1 MYQKNSMQLGRS
13 MIEMLGV
20 LAIIGV
26 LSVGG
31 IAGYSKAMVKF
42 KINKTASQVA
52 EIATSVRTLYAQQKN
67 CDGLTDETAM
77 QMGIIPDEFGSSVG
91 EHYNR
96 EQDMQFS
103 NVFGGDVNVS
113 CLGGYQGDGNI
124 GHSKTKNFAITFGGL
139 TREACV
145 SLATMDWG
153 NSSSSG
159 LQGMTIGQG
168 MMCGYVYDP
177 DEFMN
182 PCVANKPW
190 LYCSK
195 DLPLSPSSAATLCDC
210 DDWHYDGCY
219 ITWYYN

>member
-1 MYQKNSMQLGRS
+1 MNFMYQKNSVQLGRS

-52 EIATSVRTLYAQQKN
+52 EIATNVRTLFAQQQN
-67 CDGLTDETAM
+67 CGGLTDETAM
-77 QMGIIPDEFGSSVG
+77 QMGIIPDEFGSSVN
-91 EHYNR
+91 ESYNYSMEKDLR
-96 EQDMQFS
+96 FS
-103 NVFGGDVNVS
+103 NAFGGDINVACLRNDVN
-113 CLGGYQGDGNI
+113 DFTA
-124 GHSKTKNFAITFGGL
+124 KTKNFAITFGGL

-159 LQGMTIGQG
+159 LQGIMVSNG
-168 MMCGYVYDP
+168 MMCGYVEKYT
-177 DEFMN
+177 
-182 PCVANKPW
+182 
-190 LYCSK
+190 YYQK
-195 DLPLSPSSAATLCDC
+195 DLPISPSLATTLCGC
-210 DDWHYDGCY
+210 DDQGYDGCS